1 MATVSDP
8 SAPAGVVE
16 PVVPAG
22 ASLADA
28 SADLA
33 VAGWQSGGEAESK
46 SDRYLAR
53 RLAAA
58 GADFKGVAL
67 TTFVLGAAVCGGA
80 WLVLGILVE
89 HWLVPGG
96 LSPSLRWAWL
106 GVAALALV
114 AAAIRWLVP
123 LVRYRVN
130 LVYAARAIEREH
142 PELHNDL
149 VNTVLVKAHPESNP
163 AKVVRSLERRTAKQ
177 LADVPVEAVID
188 RTVPLRLA
196 YVLAALVGLAGLYEL
211 AAPKSLLVSAAR
223 LLAPWVGWAAPSR
236 VRIEPPRLAWR
247 MPAEQGPLDEALDR
261 RRIAVEAGSATLVRG
276 RQLVVAADI
285 RGLRRDEKPVVVVA
299 PLRGDGAVDA
309 AAAAWR
315 TELGRGQTVG
325 GAQRLFTAI
334 LPDAARGLDHAVEIT
349 LEAGDA
355 RTAPIRVAVVDS
367 PTLLVREIRYAFPAY
382 TRRPP
387 ETVAWQG
394 DIRAVEGT
402 EVTIVAESNQP
413 LEDAWIDFDGD
424 GTRDLR
430 FAKSAADL
438 ARVTKSF
445 SLRLDSDGVKPE
457 HASYRLLF
465 QPKSAADA
473 GREAV
478 ITDAMEHRI
487 EVLADVA
494 PEVAIEEPRES
505 PLRVPPA
512 APVTVRVQA
521 HDPDFA
527 LARVTVETRLQGGAA
542 GPEVVVLDAEQSGM
556 FRGTAQLVPERL
568 GAGPGATL
576 EYRAVATD
584 NRPKRPNVAHSP
596 WQALRIDPAAP
607 PRQPEQPPAGRK
619 QSDDGRS
626 QGEAGADGQPGAS
639 GQSGEKKQPGDGGN
653 DQRSGGD
660 DPRSKDKP
668 QNQSGDDQRATPQP
682 KQSSDGKQP
691 GKEDGQQQGAQN
703 GDQQQ
708 PQDGKQPGDQKGQG
722 KNQGQ
727 GAEQGQGLGAE
738 GQRQGGQEQESGKP
752 QSGGKQ
758 SGGKQPGS
766 ERDAGGKAGGA
777 KPGASGGQQADGDA
791 GQQGGGKQGQRGDA
805 RGKAVAADGTN
816 DGEAMERILE
826 HRREQGGK
834 DGGENGESVGQE
846 ADGGNDGQ
854 GKKPE
859 QGQGKEGQGKEGD
872 AKQKGQGS
880 GERPDGATQP
890 GAEGEHEHTPCAAAD
905 GKPCGKEGCPTC
917 KGQGGA
923 QAGEGSGAGGEKQG
937 AQSGKQG
944 SGKQGAGEK
953 GAGQA
958 AGEGQGQGEG
968 QEAGGTSQAAG
979 KPGNQAAD
987 GKPSGAAG
995 DKQTGGQQ
1003 PGEQAAQTE
1012 KGSESQG
1019 QEQGQGAGGRQGQ
1032 GAGGKQGEG
1041 TAAAQKPGDAQPSA
1055 SGQPGS
1061 GAGETGSGGWAGGDS
1076 AKRPEGQPLPD
1087 GPAPSKETEWGEQN
1101 LTNARNATNLALDY
1115 LRKAVE
1121 SGDTAVLDRLGWTAD
1136 EARAFLDRWQ
1146 KMRQLA
1152 ESADPV
1158 ERGQFEQTMRS
1169 LGLRPDGVK
1178 SSRDVPSDARGG
1190 QAEGRRSRPP
1200 ADYQEQFKAYTQ
1212 GTSGE

>member
-16 PVVPAG
+16 PVVPPG
-22 ASLADA
+22 ASPADTNH
-28 SADLA
+28 DLA
-33 VAGWQSGGEAESK
+33 VTSWQSDGEAESK

-58 GADFKGVAL
+58 SADFKGVAV
-67 TTFVLGAAVCGGA
+67 TTFVLGAAVCGGV
-80 WLVLGILVE
+80 WLALGVVVE

-96 LSPSLRWAWL
+96 LSPGLRWAWL

-149 VNTVLVKAHPESNP
+149 VNTVLVKAHPEANP

-261 RRIAVEAGSATLVRG
+261 RRVAIEAGSATLVRG

-299 PLRGDGAVDA
+299 PLRGDGGVDA
-309 AAAAWR
+309 AASAWR
-315 TELGRGQTVG
+315 AELGRGQKAG
-325 GAQRLFTAI
+325 GAQRLFTAV

-367 PTLLVREIRYAFPAY
+367 PSLLVREIRYAFPAY
-382 TRRPP
+382 TRRAA

-527 LARVTVETRLQGGAA
+527 LARVTIETRLQGGVA
-542 GPEVVVLDAEQSGM
+542 GQEVVVLDAEQSGM

-653 DQRSGGD
+653 DQRSGGND
-660 DPRSKDKP
+660 ERSKDMP
-668 QNQSGDDQRATPQP
+668 QNQGGDDQRAAPQP

-708 PQDGKQPGDQKGQG
+708 PQDGKQPGDQQGQG

-834 DGGENGESVGQE
+834 DG
-846 ADGGNDGQ
+846 Q
-854 GKKPE
+854 GDE
-859 QGQGKEGQGKEGD
+859 GQGKEGQGKEG
-872 AKQKGQGS
+872 QQGKGQEGV
-880 GERPDGATQP
+880 ANQQ
-890 GAEGEHEHTPCAAAD
+890 GEHEHAPCAGAD

-917 KGQGGA
+917 KGQGGG
-923 QAGEGSGAGGEKQG
+923 QSPGGSGAGGEKQG
-937 AQSGKQG
+937 AQPGEPGGGEQG
-944 SGKQGAGEK
+944 SGKQGDGKQAQG
-953 GAGQA
+953 GGQGS
-958 AGEGQGQGEG
+958 AGEGQGGSGQTQGQEASGARQGEG
-968 QEAGGTSQAAG
+968 KPDGQAA
-979 KPGNQAAD
+979 N
-987 GKPSGAAG
+987 GKPSGAEG
-995 DKQTGGQQ
+995 DAKPGGQQ

-1019 QEQGQGAGGRQGQ
+1019 QEQGQGQGAGDRQGE

-1041 TAAAQKPGDAQPSA
+1041 AGGKQGEGAAGTQKPGDSQTAA

-1061 GAGETGSGGWAGGDS
+1061 GSGETGSGGWAGGDS

-1101 LTNARNATNLALDY
+1101 LTNARNAANLALDY

-1146 KMRQLA
+1146 KMRQFA
-1152 ESADPV
+1152 ASADPV
-1158 ERGQFEQTMRS
+1158 ERGEFERAVRS
-1169 LGLRPDGVK
+1169 LGLRPDGVR

>member
-16 PVVPAG
+16 PVVPPG
-22 ASLADA
+22 ASPADTNH
-28 SADLA
+28 DLA
-33 VAGWQSGGEAESK
+33 VTGWQSDGEAESK

-58 GADFKGVAL
+58 SADFKGVAV

-80 WLVLGILVE
+80 WLALGVIVE

-96 LSPSLRWAWL
+96 LSPGLRWAWL

-149 VNTVLVKAHPESNP
+149 VNTVLVKAHPEANP

-261 RRIAVEAGSATLVRG
+261 RRVAIEAGSATLVRG

-299 PLRGDGAVDA
+299 PLRGDGGVDA
-309 AAAAWR
+309 AASAWR
-315 TELGRGQTVG
+315 AELGRGQKAG
-325 GAQRLFTAI
+325 GAQRLFTAV

-367 PTLLVREIRYAFPAY
+367 PSLLVREIRYAFPAY
-382 TRRPP
+382 TRRAA

-527 LARVTVETRLQGGAA
+527 LARVTIETRLQGGVA
-542 GPEVVVLDAEQSGM
+542 GQEVVVLDAEQSGM

-653 DQRSGGD
+653 DQRSGGND
-660 DPRSKDKP
+660 ERSKDMP
-668 QNQSGDDQRATPQP
+668 QNQGGDDQRAAPQP

-708 PQDGKQPGDQKGQG
+708 PQDGKQPGDQQGQG

-766 ERDAGGKAGGA
+766 ERDAGGKTEGA
-777 KPGASGGQQADGDA
+777 KPGASGGQQADGNA

-834 DGGENGESVGQE
+834 DG
-846 ADGGNDGQ
+846 Q
-854 GKKPE
+854 GDE
-859 QGQGKEGQGKEGD
+859 GQGKEGQGKEG
-872 AKQKGQGS
+872 QQGKGQEGV
-880 GERPDGATQP
+880 ANQQ
-890 GAEGEHEHTPCAAAD
+890 GEHEHAPCAGAD

-917 KGQGGA
+917 KGQGGG
-923 QAGEGSGAGGEKQG
+923 QSPGGSGAGGEKQG
-937 AQSGKQG
+937 AQPGEPGGGEQG
-944 SGKQGAGEK
+944 SGKQGDGKQAQG
-953 GAGQA
+953 GGQGS
-958 AGEGQGQGEG
+958 AGEGQGGSGQTQGQEASGARQGEG
-968 QEAGGTSQAAG
+968 KPDGQAA
-979 KPGNQAAD
+979 N
-987 GKPSGAAG
+987 GKPSGAEG
-995 DKQTGGQQ
+995 DAKPGGQQ

-1019 QEQGQGAGGRQGQ
+1019 QEQGQGQGAGDRQGE

-1041 TAAAQKPGDAQPSA
+1041 AGGKQGEGAAGTQKPGDSQTAA

-1061 GAGETGSGGWAGGDS
+1061 GSGETGSGGWAGGDS

-1101 LTNARNATNLALDY
+1101 LTNARNAANLALDY

-1146 KMRQLA
+1146 KMRQFA
-1152 ESADPV
+1152 ASADPV
-1158 ERGQFEQTMRS
+1158 ERGEFERAVRS
-1169 LGLRPDGVK
+1169 LGLRPDGVR

>member
-16 PVVPAG
+16 PVVPPG
-22 ASLADA
+22 ASPADTNH
-28 SADLA
+28 DLA
-33 VAGWQSGGEAESK
+33 VTGWQSDGEAESK

-58 GADFKGVAL
+58 SADFKGVAV

-80 WLVLGILVE
+80 WLALGVIVE

-96 LSPSLRWAWL
+96 LSPGLRWAWL

-149 VNTVLVKAHPESNP
+149 VNTVLVKAHPEANP

-261 RRIAVEAGSATLVRG
+261 RRVAIEAGSATLVRG

-299 PLRGDGAVDA
+299 PLRGDGGVDA

-315 TELGRGQTVG
+315 AELGRGQKAG
-325 GAQRLFTAI
+325 GAQRLFTAV

-367 PTLLVREIRYAFPAY
+367 PSLLVREIRYAFPAY
-382 TRRPP
+382 TRRAA

-527 LARVTVETRLQGGAA
+527 LARVTIETRLQGGAA
-542 GPEVVVLDAEQSGM
+542 GQEVVVLDAEQSGM

-653 DQRSGGD
+653 DQRSGGND
-660 DPRSKDKP
+660 ERSKDMP
-668 QNQSGDDQRATPQP
+668 QNQGGEDQRAAPQP
-682 KQSSDGKQP
+682 KQSSDGKQS

-703 GDQQQ
+703 SDQQQ
-708 PQDGKQPGDQKGQG
+708 PQDGKQPGDQQGQG

-834 DGGENGESVGQE
+834 DG
-846 ADGGNDGQ
+846 Q
-854 GKKPE
+854 GDE
-859 QGQGKEGQGKEGD
+859 GQGKEGQGKEG
-872 AKQKGQGS
+872 Q
-880 GERPDGATQP
+880 
-890 GAEGEHEHTPCAAAD
+890 
-905 GKPCGKEGCPTC
+905 GKEG
-917 KGQGGA
+917 
-923 QAGEGSGAGGEKQG
+923 
-937 AQSGKQG
+937 
-944 SGKQGAGEK
+944 
-953 GAGQA
+953 
-958 AGEGQGQGEG
+958 
-968 QEAGGTSQAAG
+968 
-979 KPGNQAAD
+979 
-987 GKPSGAAG
+987 
-995 DKQTGGQQ
+995 
-1003 PGEQAAQTE
+1003 
-1012 KGSESQG
+1012 
-1019 QEQGQGAGGRQGQ
+1019 
-1032 GAGGKQGEG
+1032 
-1041 TAAAQKPGDAQPSA
+1041 
-1055 SGQPGS
+1055 
-1061 GAGETGSGGWAGGDS
+1061 
-1076 AKRPEGQPLPD
+1076 
-1087 GPAPSKETEWGEQN
+1087 
-1101 LTNARNATNLALDY
+1101 
-1115 LRKAVE
+1115 
-1121 SGDTAVLDRLGWTAD
+1121 
-1136 EARAFLDRWQ
+1136 
-1146 KMRQLA
+1146 
-1152 ESADPV
+1152 
-1158 ERGQFEQTMRS
+1158 
-1169 LGLRPDGVK
+1169 
-1178 SSRDVPSDARGG
+1178 
-1190 QAEGRRSRPP
+1190 
-1200 ADYQEQFKAYTQ
+1200 
-1212 GTSGE
+1212 

>member
-16 PVVPAG
+16 PVVPPG
-22 ASLADA
+22 ASPADTNH
-28 SADLA
+28 DLA
-33 VAGWQSGGEAESK
+33 VTGWQSDGEAESK

-58 GADFKGVAL
+58 SADFKGVAL

-196 YVLAALVGLAGLYEL
+196 YVLAALVGLAGFYEL

-223 LLAPWVGWAAPSR
+223 LLAPWIGWAAPSR
-236 VRIEPPRLAWR
+236 VRIEPPQLAWR

-299 PLRGDGAVDA
+299 PLRGDGAVDT

-402 EVTIVAESNQP
+402 EVTIVAESNRP
-413 LEDAWIDFDGD
+413 LEDAWIDLDGD
-424 GTRDLR
+424 GSRDLR

-438 ARVTKSF
+438 ARVMKSF
-445 SLRLDSDGVKPE
+445 HLHLDADGVKPE
-457 HASYRLLF
+457 HASYRLVF
-465 QPKSAADA
+465 QPLAAADA

-521 HDPDFA
+521 RDPDFA
-527 LARVTVETRLQGGAA
+527 LARVTIETRLQGGAA
-542 GPEVVVLDAEQSGM
+542 GPEVVVLEQEQSGM

-653 DQRSGGD
+653 DPRSGGD
-660 DPRSKDKP
+660 DPRSKDMP
-668 QNQSGDDQRATPQP
+668 QNQGGDDQRAAPQP

-708 PQDGKQPGDQKGQG
+708 PQDGKQPGDQQGQG

-777 KPGASGGQQADGDA
+777 KPGASGGQQADGNA

-834 DGGENGESVGQE
+834 DGGENGESAGQE

-854 GKKPE
+854 GEKSE

-872 AKQKGQGS
+872 AKEKGQQS
-880 GERPDGATQP
+880 GN
-890 GAEGEHEHTPCAAAD
+890 
-905 GKPCGKEGCPTC
+905 
-917 KGQGGA
+917 
-923 QAGEGSGAGGEKQG
+923 GSGAGGEKQG
-937 AQSGKQG
+937 SQPGEQG
-944 SGKQGAGEK
+944 SGKQGAGEQ
-953 GAGQA
+953 GAGKPGAGKQGQGAGKTAGEEQGPGEGQGEGEEAGGASQA
-958 AGEGQGQGEG
+958 AGESGGQ
-968 QEAGGTSQAAG
+968 T
-979 KPGNQAAD
+979 AD

-995 DKQTGGQQ
+995 DAKPGGQQ

-1012 KGSESQG
+1012 KGSESPG
-1019 QEQGQGAGGRQGQ
+1019 QEQGQGAGDRQGE
-1032 GAGGKQGEG
+1032 GAGGKQGER
-1041 TAAAQKPGDAQPSA
+1041 TATGQKPGDSQAAA

-1061 GAGETGSGGWAGGDS
+1061 GSGETGSGGWAGGDS

-1146 KMRQLA
+1146 KMRQFS

-1169 LGLRPDGVK
+1169 LGLRPDGVR

>member
-16 PVVPAG
+16 PVVPPG
-22 ASLADA
+22 ASPADTNN
-28 SADLA
+28 DLA
-33 VAGWQSGGEAESK
+33 VTGWQSGGEAESK

-58 GADFKGVAL
+58 SADFKGVAV

-80 WLVLGILVE
+80 WLALGIIVE

-96 LSPSLRWAWL
+96 LSPGLRWAWL

-149 VNTVLVKAHPESNP
+149 VNTVLVKAHPEANP

-261 RRIAVEAGSATLVRG
+261 RRISVEAGSATLVRG

-299 PLRGDGAVDA
+299 PLRGDGGVDA
-309 AAAAWR
+309 GASAWR
-315 TELGRGQTVG
+315 TELGRGQTAG
-325 GAQRLFTAI
+325 GVQRLFTAV

-382 TRRPP
+382 TRRAA

-402 EVTIVAESNQP
+402 EVTIVAESNRP

-438 ARVTKSF
+438 ARVMKSF
-445 SLRLDSDGVKPE
+445 HLHLDADGVKPE
-457 HASYRLLF
+457 HASYRLVF
-465 QPKSAADA
+465 QPRSAADA

-487 EVLADVA
+487 EVLADVS

-527 LARVTVETRLQGGAA
+527 LARVTIETRLQGGAA
-542 GPEVVVLDAEQSGM
+542 GQEVVVLDAEQSGM

-653 DQRSGGD
+653 DQRSGGND
-660 DPRSKDKP
+660 ERSKDMP
-668 QNQSGDDQRATPQP
+668 QNQGGDDQRAAPQP

-708 PQDGKQPGDQKGQG
+708 PQDGKQPGDQQGQG

-766 ERDAGGKAGGA
+766 ERDAGGEAGGA
-777 KPGASGGQQADGDA
+777 ESGASGGQQADGNA
-791 GQQGGGKQGQRGDA
+791 GQQGGGKQAQRGDA
-805 RGKAVAADGTN
+805 RDKAVAADGTN

-834 DGGENGESVGQE
+834 DGGENGDSAGQE
-846 ADGGNDGQ
+846 ADGGKEGQ
-854 GKKPE
+854 GKKSE

-872 AKQKGQGS
+872 AKQQGQQS
-880 GERPDGATQP
+880 GN
-890 GAEGEHEHTPCAAAD
+890 
-905 GKPCGKEGCPTC
+905 
-917 KGQGGA
+917 
-923 QAGEGSGAGGEKQG
+923 GSGAGGEKQG
-937 AQSGKQG
+937 SQPGEQG
-944 SGKQGAGEK
+944 SGKQGAGK
-953 GAGQA
+953 QGAGKQGQGAGKTAGEEQGPGEGQGEGEEAGGASQA
-958 AGEGQGQGEG
+958 AGEPGGQ
-968 QEAGGTSQAAG
+968 T
-979 KPGNQAAD
+979 AD

-995 DKQTGGQQ
+995 DT
-1003 PGEQAAQTE
+1003 QAKT
-1012 KGSESQG
+1012 GSESQG
-1019 QEQGQGAGGRQGQ
+1019 QEQGQGAGDRQGQ

-1041 TAAAQKPGDAQPSA
+1041 AAGTQKPGDSQSAA

-1061 GAGETGSGGWAGGDS
+1061 GSGETGSGGWAGGDS

-1101 LTNARNATNLALDY
+1101 LTNARNAANLALDY
-1115 LRKAVE
+1115 LQKAVE

-1146 KMRQLA
+1146 KMRQFA
-1152 ESADPV
+1152 ASADPV
-1158 ERGQFEQTMRS
+1158 ERGEFERAVRS
-1169 LGLRPDGVK
+1169 LGLRPDGVR

>member
-16 PVVPAG
+16 PVVPPG
-22 ASLADA
+22 ASPADTNN
-28 SADLA
+28 DLA
-33 VAGWQSGGEAESK
+33 VTGWQSGGEAESK

-58 GADFKGVAL
+58 SADFKGVAV

-80 WLVLGILVE
+80 WLALGIIVE

-96 LSPSLRWAWL
+96 LSPGLRWAWL

-149 VNTVLVKAHPESNP
+149 VNTVLVKAHPEANP

-261 RRIAVEAGSATLVRG
+261 RRISVEAGSATLVRG

-299 PLRGDGAVDA
+299 PLRGDGGVDA
-309 AAAAWR
+309 GASAWR
-315 TELGRGQTVG
+315 TELGRGQTAG
-325 GAQRLFTAI
+325 GVQRLFTAV

-382 TRRPP
+382 TRRAA

-402 EVTIVAESNQP
+402 EVTIVAESNRP

-438 ARVTKSF
+438 ARVMKSF
-445 SLRLDSDGVKPE
+445 HLHLDADGVKPE
-457 HASYRLLF
+457 HASYRLVF
-465 QPKSAADA
+465 QPRSAADA

-487 EVLADVA
+487 EVLADVS

-527 LARVTVETRLQGGAA
+527 LARVTIETRLQGGAA
-542 GPEVVVLDAEQSGM
+542 GQEVVVLDAEQSGM

-626 QGEAGADGQPGAS
+626 QGEVGADGQPGAS

-653 DQRSGGD
+653 DQRSGGND
-660 DPRSKDKP
+660 ERSKDMP
-668 QNQSGDDQRATPQP
+668 QNQGGDDQRAAPQP

-708 PQDGKQPGDQKGQG
+708 PQDGKQPGDQQGQG

-766 ERDAGGKAGGA
+766 ERDTGGEAGGA
-777 KPGASGGQQADGDA
+777 KPGASGGQQADGNA
-791 GQQGGGKQGQRGDA
+791 GQQGGGKQAQRGDA
-805 RGKAVAADGTN
+805 RDKAVAADGTN

-834 DGGENGESVGQE
+834 DGGENGDSAGQE
-846 ADGGNDGQ
+846 ADGGKEGQ
-854 GKKPE
+854 GKKSE
-859 QGQGKEGQGKEGD
+859 QGQGKEGQGKEGQGKEGQGKEGD
-872 AKQKGQGS
+872 AKQPGQQS
-880 GERPDGATQP
+880 GN
-890 GAEGEHEHTPCAAAD
+890 
-905 GKPCGKEGCPTC
+905 
-917 KGQGGA
+917 
-923 QAGEGSGAGGEKQG
+923 GSGAGGEKQG
-937 AQSGKQG
+937 SQPGEQG
-944 SGKQGAGEK
+944 SGKQGAGK
-953 GAGQA
+953 QGAGKQGQGAGKTAGEEQGPGEGQGEGEEAGGASQA
-958 AGEGQGQGEG
+958 AGEPGGQ
-968 QEAGGTSQAAG
+968 T
-979 KPGNQAAD
+979 AD

-995 DKQTGGQQ
+995 DT
-1003 PGEQAAQTE
+1003 QAKT
-1012 KGSESQG
+1012 GSESQG
-1019 QEQGQGAGGRQGQ
+1019 QEQGQGAGG
-1032 GAGGKQGEG
+1032 KQGEG
-1041 TAAAQKPGDAQPSA
+1041 AAGTQKPGDSQSAA

-1061 GAGETGSGGWAGGDS
+1061 GSGETGSGGWAGGDS

-1101 LTNARNATNLALDY
+1101 LTNARNAANLALDY
-1115 LRKAVE
+1115 LQKAVE

-1146 KMRQLA
+1146 KMRQFA
-1152 ESADPV
+1152 ASADPV
-1158 ERGQFEQTMRS
+1158 ERGEFERAVRS
-1169 LGLRPDGVK
+1169 LGLRPDGVR

>member
-16 PVVPAG
+16 PVVPPG
-22 ASLADA
+22 ASPADTNH
-28 SADLA
+28 DLA
-33 VAGWQSGGEAESK
+33 VTGWQSDGEAESK

-58 GADFKGVAL
+58 SADFKGVAV
-67 TTFVLGAAVCGGA
+67 TTFVLAAAVCGGA
-80 WLVLGILVE
+80 WLALGVIVE

-96 LSPSLRWAWL
+96 LSPGLRWAWL

-149 VNTVLVKAHPESNP
+149 VNTVLVKAHPEANP

-261 RRIAVEAGSATLVRG
+261 RRVAIEAGSATLVRG

-299 PLRGDGAVDA
+299 PLRGDGGVDA
-309 AAAAWR
+309 AASAWR
-315 TELGRGQTVG
+315 AELGRGQKAG
-325 GAQRLFTAI
+325 GAQRLFTAV

-367 PTLLVREIRYAFPAY
+367 PSLLVREIRYAFPAY
-382 TRRPP
+382 TRRAA

-527 LARVTVETRLQGGAA
+527 LARVTIETRLQGGVA
-542 GPEVVVLDAEQSGM
+542 GQEVVVLDAEQSGM

-653 DQRSGGD
+653 DQRSGGND
-660 DPRSKDKP
+660 ERSKDMP
-668 QNQSGDDQRATPQP
+668 QNQGGDDQRAAPQP

-708 PQDGKQPGDQKGQG
+708 PQDGKQPGDQQGQG

-834 DGGENGESVGQE
+834 DG
-846 ADGGNDGQ
+846 Q
-854 GKKPE
+854 GDE
-859 QGQGKEGQGKEGD
+859 GQGKEGQGKEG
-872 AKQKGQGS
+872 QQGKGQ
-880 GERPDGATQP
+880 EGAANQQ
-890 GAEGEHEHTPCAAAD
+890 GEHEHAPCAGAD

-917 KGQGGA
+917 KGQGGG
-923 QAGEGSGAGGEKQG
+923 QSPGGSGAGGEKQG
-937 AQSGKQG
+937 AQPGEPGGGEQG
-944 SGKQGAGEK
+944 SGKQGDGKQAQG
-953 GAGQA
+953 GGQGS
-958 AGEGQGQGEG
+958 AGEGQGGSGQTQGQEASGASQGEG
-968 QEAGGTSQAAG
+968 EPDGQAA
-979 KPGNQAAD
+979 N
-987 GKPSGAAG
+987 GKPSGAEG
-995 DKQTGGQQ
+995 DAKPGGQQ

-1019 QEQGQGAGGRQGQ
+1019 QEQGQGAGDRQGE

-1041 TAAAQKPGDAQPSA
+1041 AGGKQGEGAAGTQKPGDSQSAA

-1061 GAGETGSGGWAGGDS
+1061 GSGETGSGGWAGGDS
-1076 AKRPEGQPLPD
+1076 AKRPEGQSLPD

-1101 LTNARNATNLALDY
+1101 LTNARNAANLALDY

-1146 KMRQLA
+1146 KMRQFA
-1152 ESADPV
+1152 ASADPV
-1158 ERGQFEQTMRS
+1158 ERGEFERAVRS
-1169 LGLRPDGVK
+1169 LGLRPDGVR

>member
-16 PVVPAG
+16 PVVLAG
-22 ASLADA
+22 ASPADA

-58 GADFKGVAL
+58 SADFKGVAL

-149 VNTVLVKAHPESNP
+149 VNTVLVKAHPEANP

-236 VRIEPPRLAWR
+236 VRIEPPQLAWR

-424 GTRDLR
+424 GGRDLR

-438 ARVTKSF
+438 ARVMKSF
-445 SLRLDSDGVKPE
+445 HLHLDADGVKPE
-457 HASYRLLF
+457 HASYRLMF
-465 QPKSAADA
+465 QPRAAADT

-527 LARVTVETRLQGGAA
+527 LARVTIETRLQGGAA
-542 GPEVVVLDAEQSGM
+542 LPEVVVLEQEQSGM

-596 WQALRIDPAAP
+596 WQALRIDPSAP

-660 DPRSKDKP
+660 DPRSKDMP
-668 QNQSGDDQRATPQP
+668 QNQGGDDQRSTPQP
-682 KQSSDGKQP
+682 KQSPDGKQP

-708 PQDGKQPGDQKGQG
+708 PQDGKQPGDQQGQG

-777 KPGASGGQQADGDA
+777 KPGASGGQQADGGA
-791 GQQGGGKQGQRGDA
+791 GQERSGKQSQGGDA

-834 DGGENGESVGQE
+834 DGGENGESAGQE
-846 ADGGNDGQ
+846 ADGGKDGQ

-859 QGQGKEGQGKEGD
+859 QGQGKEGD
-872 AKQKGQGS
+872 TKQKSQQS
-880 GERPDGATQP
+880 GERRDGATQP
-890 GAEGEHEHTPCAAAD
+890 AAEAEHEHAPCAGAD
-905 GKPCGKEGCPTC
+905 GKPCGKEGCPLC
-917 KGQGGA
+917 EGQGG
-923 QAGEGSGAGGEKQG
+923 GSGAGGEKQG
-937 AQSGKQG
+937 AQPGEPGGGKQG
-944 SGKQGAGEK
+944 SGKQGAGDKGAGETGQ

-958 AGEGQGQGEG
+958 AGEGQGQGQGPREG
-968 QEAGGTSQAAG
+968 PEAGSASQPAG
-979 KPGNQAAD
+979 EPGGQTAD

-995 DKQTGGQQ
+995 DTQAKTGS
-1003 PGEQAAQTE
+1003 A
-1012 KGSESQG
+1012 SQG
-1019 QEQGQGAGGRQGQ
+1019 QEQGQGAGG
-1032 GAGGKQGEG
+1032 KQGEG
-1041 TAAAQKPGDAQPSA
+1041 AAGTQKPGDSQSAA

-1061 GAGETGSGGWAGGDS
+1061 GSGETGSGGWAGGDS

-1101 LTNARNATNLALDY
+1101 LTNARNAANLALDY
-1115 LRKAVE
+1115 LQKAVE

-1146 KMRQLA
+1146 KMRQFA
-1152 ESADPV
+1152 ASADPV
-1158 ERGQFEQTMRS
+1158 ERGEFERAVRS

>member
-16 PVVPAG
+16 PVVPPG
-22 ASLADA
+22 ASPADTNH
-28 SADLA
+28 DLA
-33 VAGWQSGGEAESK
+33 VTGWQSDGEAESK

-58 GADFKGVAL
+58 SADFKGVAV

-80 WLVLGILVE
+80 WLALGVIVE

-96 LSPSLRWAWL
+96 LSPGLRWAWL

-149 VNTVLVKAHPESNP
+149 VNTVLVKAHPEANP

-261 RRIAVEAGSATLVRG
+261 RRVAIEAGSATLVRG

-299 PLRGDGAVDA
+299 PLRGDGGVDA

-315 TELGRGQTVG
+315 AELGRGQKAG
-325 GAQRLFTAI
+325 GAQRLFTAV

-367 PTLLVREIRYAFPAY
+367 PSLLVREIRYAFPAY
-382 TRRPP
+382 TRRAA

-527 LARVTVETRLQGGAA
+527 LARVTIETRLQGGAA
-542 GPEVVVLDAEQSGM
+542 GQEVVVLDAEQSGM

-584 NRPKRPNVAHSP
+584 NRPKRPNVTHSP

-653 DQRSGGD
+653 DQRSGGND
-660 DPRSKDKP
+660 ERSKDMP
-668 QNQSGDDQRATPQP
+668 QNQGGDDQRAAPQP

-708 PQDGKQPGDQKGQG
+708 PQDGKQPGDQQGQG

-766 ERDAGGKAGGA
+766 ERDAGGKTEGA
-777 KPGASGGQQADGDA
+777 KPGASGGQQADGNA

-834 DGGENGESVGQE
+834 DG
-846 ADGGNDGQ
+846 Q
-854 GKKPE
+854 GDE
-859 QGQGKEGQGKEGD
+859 GQGKEGQQGKGPEG
-872 AKQKGQGS
+872 AANQQ
-880 GERPDGATQP
+880 
-890 GAEGEHEHTPCAAAD
+890 GEHEHAPCTGAD

-917 KGQGGA
+917 KGQGGG
-923 QAGEGSGAGGEKQG
+923 QSPGGSGAGGEKQG
-937 AQSGKQG
+937 AQPGEPGGGEQG
-944 SGKQGAGEK
+944 SGKQGDGKQAQG
-953 GAGQA
+953 GGQGS
-958 AGEGQGQGEG
+958 AGEGQGGSGQTQG
-968 QEAGGTSQAAG
+968 QEASGASRGEGKPDGQAA
-979 KPGNQAAD
+979 N
-987 GKPSGAAG
+987 GKPSGAEG
-995 DKQTGGQQ
+995 DAKPGGQQ

-1019 QEQGQGAGGRQGQ
+1019 QEQGQGAGDRQGE

-1041 TAAAQKPGDAQPSA
+1041 AGGKQGEGAAGTQKPGDSQSAA

-1061 GAGETGSGGWAGGDS
+1061 GSGETGSGGWAGGDS

-1101 LTNARNATNLALDY
+1101 LTNARNAANLALDY

-1146 KMRQLA
+1146 KMRQFA
-1152 ESADPV
+1152 ASADPV
-1158 ERGQFEQTMRS
+1158 ERGEFERAVRS
-1169 LGLRPDGVK
+1169 LGLRPDGVR

>member
-16 PVVPAG
+16 PVVPSG
-22 ASLADA
+22 ASPADA
-28 SADLA
+28 SAELA

-58 GADFKGVAL
+58 SADFKGVAL

-236 VRIEPPRLAWR
+236 VRIEPPQLAWR
-247 MPAEQGPLDEALDR
+247 MPAEQGPLDEAIDR

-299 PLRGDGAVDA
+299 PLRGDGAVDT

-315 TELGRGQTVG
+315 TELGRGQTAG
-325 GAQRLFTAI
+325 GPQRLFTAI

-413 LEDAWIDFDGD
+413 LEDAWIDLDGD
-424 GTRDLR
+424 GSRDLR

-438 ARVTKSF
+438 ARVMKSF
-445 SLRLDSDGVKPE
+445 HLHLDADGVKPE
-457 HASYRLLF
+457 HASYRLVF
-465 QPKSAADA
+465 QPRAAADA

-521 HDPDFA
+521 RDPDFA
-527 LARVTVETRLQGGAA
+527 LARVTIETRLQGGAA
-542 GPEVVVLDAEQSGM
+542 GPEVVVLEQEQSGM

-660 DPRSKDKP
+660 DPRSKDMP
-668 QNQSGDDQRATPQP
+668 QNQGGDDQRAAPQP

-708 PQDGKQPGDQKGQG
+708 PQDGKQPGDQQGQG

-758 SGGKQPGS
+758 GGGKQPGS

-777 KPGASGGQQADGDA
+777 KPGASGGQQADGNA

-834 DGGENGESVGQE
+834 DGGENGESAGQE

-880 GERPDGATQP
+880 GERPDGAMQP

-944 SGKQGAGEK
+944 AGEKGAGKK

-958 AGEGQGQGEG
+958 AGEGPGQGEGQGQGVG
-968 QEAGGTSQAAG
+968 QEAGGTSLAAG

-1003 PGEQAAQTE
+1003 PGEQAAQAD

-1019 QEQGQGAGGRQGQ
+1019 SEQGQ

-1146 KMRQLA
+1146 KMRQFS

-1169 LGLRPDGVK
+1169 LGLRPDGVR

>member
-16 PVVPAG
+16 PVVPPG
-22 ASLADA
+22 ASPADTNH
-28 SADLA
+28 DLA
-33 VAGWQSGGEAESK
+33 VTGWQSDGEAESK

-58 GADFKGVAL
+58 SADFKGVAV

-80 WLVLGILVE
+80 WLALGVIVE

-96 LSPSLRWAWL
+96 LSPGLRWAWL

-149 VNTVLVKAHPESNP
+149 VNTVLVKAHPEANP

-261 RRIAVEAGSATLVRG
+261 RRVAIEAGSATLVRG

-299 PLRGDGAVDA
+299 PLRGDGGVDA

-315 TELGRGQTVG
+315 AELGRGQKAG
-325 GAQRLFTAI
+325 GAQRLFTAV

-367 PTLLVREIRYAFPAY
+367 PSLLVREIRYAFPAY
-382 TRRPP
+382 TRRAA

-527 LARVTVETRLQGGAA
+527 LARVTIETRLQGGAA
-542 GPEVVVLDAEQSGM
+542 GQEVVVLDAEQSGM

-584 NRPKRPNVAHSP
+584 NRPKRPNVTHSP

-653 DQRSGGD
+653 DQRSGGND
-660 DPRSKDKP
+660 ERSKDMP
-668 QNQSGDDQRATPQP
+668 QNQGGDDQRAAPQP

-708 PQDGKQPGDQKGQG
+708 PQDGKQPGDQQGQG

-766 ERDAGGKAGGA
+766 ERDAGGKTEGA
-777 KPGASGGQQADGDA
+777 KPGASGGQQADGNA

-834 DGGENGESVGQE
+834 DG
-846 ADGGNDGQ
+846 Q
-854 GKKPE
+854 GDE
-859 QGQGKEGQGKEGD
+859 GQGKEGQGKEG
-872 AKQKGQGS
+872 QQGKGP
-880 GERPDGATQP
+880 EGAANQQ
-890 GAEGEHEHTPCAAAD
+890 GEHEHAPCTGAD

-917 KGQGGA
+917 KGQGGG
-923 QAGEGSGAGGEKQG
+923 QSPGGSGAGGEKQG
-937 AQSGKQG
+937 AQPGEPGGGEQG
-944 SGKQGAGEK
+944 SGKQGDGKQAQG
-953 GAGQA
+953 GGQGS
-958 AGEGQGQGEG
+958 AGEGQGGSGQTQG
-968 QEAGGTSQAAG
+968 QEASGASRGEGKPDGQAA
-979 KPGNQAAD
+979 N
-987 GKPSGAAG
+987 GKPSGAEG
-995 DKQTGGQQ
+995 DAKPGGQQ

-1019 QEQGQGAGGRQGQ
+1019 QEQGQGAGDRQGE

-1041 TAAAQKPGDAQPSA
+1041 AGGKQGEGAAGTQKPGDSQSAA

-1061 GAGETGSGGWAGGDS
+1061 GSGETGSGGWAGGDS

-1101 LTNARNATNLALDY
+1101 LTNARNAANLALDY

-1146 KMRQLA
+1146 KMRQFA
-1152 ESADPV
+1152 ASADPV
-1158 ERGQFEQTMRS
+1158 ERGEFERAVRS
-1169 LGLRPDGVK
+1169 LGLRPDGVR

>member
-22 ASLADA
+22 ASPADA
-28 SADLA
+28 SAELA

-58 GADFKGVAL
+58 SADFKGVAL

-236 VRIEPPRLAWR
+236 VRIEPPQLAWR

-299 PLRGDGAVDA
+299 PLRGDGAVDT

-325 GAQRLFTAI
+325 GTHRLFTAI

-413 LEDAWIDFDGD
+413 LEDAWIDLDGD

-438 ARVTKSF
+438 ARVMKSF
-445 SLRLDSDGVKPE
+445 HLHLDADGVKPE
-457 HASYRLLF
+457 HASYRLVF
-465 QPKSAADA
+465 QPRAAADA

-521 HDPDFA
+521 RDPDFA
-527 LARVTVETRLQGGAA
+527 LASVTIETRLQGGAA
-542 GPEVVVLDAEQSGM
+542 GPEVVVLEQEQSGM

-639 GQSGEKKQPGDGGN
+639 GQSGEKNQPGDGGN

-660 DPRSKDKP
+660 DPRSKDMP
-668 QNQSGDDQRATPQP
+668 QNQGGDDQRAAPQP

-708 PQDGKQPGDQKGQG
+708 PQDGKQPGDQQGQG

-777 KPGASGGQQADGDA
+777 KPGASGGQQADGNA
-791 GQQGGGKQGQRGDA
+791 GQQGGGKQGQRGEA

-834 DGGENGESVGQE
+834 DGGENGESAGQE

-854 GKKPE
+854 GKKSE

-872 AKQKGQGS
+872 AKEQGQQS
-880 GERPDGATQP
+880 GN
-890 GAEGEHEHTPCAAAD
+890 
-905 GKPCGKEGCPTC
+905 
-917 KGQGGA
+917 
-923 QAGEGSGAGGEKQG
+923 GSGAGGEKQG
-937 AQSGKQG
+937 SQPGEQG
-944 SGKQGAGEK
+944 SGKQGAGEQ
-953 GAGQA
+953 GAGKQGA
-958 AGEGQGQGEG
+958 GKQGQGAGKTAGEEQGPGQGQGEG
-968 QEAGGTSQAAG
+968 EEAGGASQAAG
-979 KPGNQAAD
+979 ESGGQTAD

-995 DKQTGGQQ
+995 DAKPGGQQ

-1019 QEQGQGAGGRQGQ
+1019 QEQGQGAGG
-1032 GAGGKQGEG
+1032 KQGER
-1041 TAAAQKPGDAQPSA
+1041 TATGQKPGDSQAAA

-1061 GAGETGSGGWAGGDS
+1061 GSGETGSGGWAGGDS

-1146 KMRQLA
+1146 KMRQFS

-1158 ERGQFEQTMRS
+1158 ERSQFEQTMRS
-1169 LGLRPDGVK
+1169 LGLRPDGVR

>member
-8 SAPAGVVE
+8 SAPAGAVE
-16 PVVPAG
+16 PVVAAG
-22 ASLADA
+22 ASPADA
-28 SADLA
+28 TIDLA
-33 VAGWQSGGEAESK
+33 VTGWQSDGESESK

-58 GADFKGVAL
+58 SADFKGVAL
-67 TTFVLGAAVCGGA
+67 TTFVLSAAVCGGA
-80 WLVLGILVE
+80 WLVLGILAE

-106 GVAALALV
+106 GSAVVALA
-114 AAAIRWLVP
+114 AAAVRWLVP

-236 VRIEPPRLAWR
+236 VRIEQPRLAWR
-247 MPAEQGPLDEALDR
+247 MPAEQGPVEEALDR
-261 RRIAVEAGSATLVRG
+261 RRVTIDAGRATLVRG

-285 RGLRRDEKPVVVVA
+285 RGLRRGEKPVVVVA
-299 PLRGDGAVDA
+299 PLQADGAVDA
-309 AAAAWR
+309 AAPAWR
-315 TELGRGQTVG
+315 TELGRGQTAG
-325 GAQRLFTAI
+325 GSQRLFTAL

-349 LEAGDA
+349 VEAGDA
-355 RTAPIRVAVVDS
+355 RTDPVRVAVVDS
-367 PTLLVREIRYAFPAY
+367 PTLLVREIRFVFPAY

-402 EVTIVAESNQP
+402 EVTVVAESNRP

-424 GTRDLR
+424 GSRDLR
-430 FAKSAADL
+430 FTKSAADL
-438 ARVTKSF
+438 ARVTKAF
-445 SLRLDSDGVKPE
+445 HLHLDADGVKPE

-465 QPKSAADA
+465 QPKAAADA
-473 GREAV
+473 GRETV

-494 PEVAIEEPRES
+494 PEVAIQEPRES
-505 PLRVPPA
+505 PVRVPPA

-527 LARVTVETRLQGGAA
+527 LARVTIETRLQGGAV
-542 GPEVVVLDAEQSGM
+542 GPEVVVLDAEHAGV
-556 FRGTAQLVPERL
+556 FRGAAQLVPERL

-584 NRPKRPNVAHSP
+584 NRPKRPNITHSP
-596 WQALRIDPAAP
+596 WQALRIDPSAP
-607 PRQPEQPPAGRK
+607 PRQPEQPPAGRGR
-619 QSDDGRS
+619 SDDGRS
-626 QGEAGADGQPGAS
+626 QEQPNGGGESEAQ
-639 GQSGEKKQPGDGGN
+639 GQSGEKKQPG
-653 DQRSGGD
+653 S
-660 DPRSKDKP
+660 
-668 QNQSGDDQRATPQP
+668 DDQRAAPQP

-691 GKEDGQQQGAQN
+691 GKEDGQQEGAQN
-703 GDQQQ
+703 GDRQQQ
-708 PQDGKQPGDQKGQG
+708 PQDGKQPGDQQGQG
-722 KNQGQ
+722 QNQGQ
-727 GAEQGQGLGAE
+727 GADQGQGLGAE
-738 GQRQGGQEQESGKP
+738 GQRQGGQQQESGKP
-752 QSGGKQ
+752 QPGGKQ
-758 SGGKQPGS
+758 AGGKQAGGKQPGS
-766 ERDAGGKAGGA
+766 ERDAGGEAGGG
-777 KPGASGGQQADGDA
+777 KPGASGSQQADGSA
-791 GQQGGGKQGQRGDA
+791 GQQGGGRQSQRGDA

-834 DGGENGESVGQE
+834 DGEGAGDE
-846 ADGGNDGQ
+846 ARGKEGQ
-854 GKKPE
+854 GDE
-859 QGQGKEGQGKEGD
+859 RQGKEGQQG
-872 AKQKGQGS
+872 KGQEGGANQQ
-880 GERPDGATQP
+880 GEQP
-890 GAEGEHEHTPCAAAD
+890 GEQRD
-905 GKPCGKEGCPTC
+905 
-917 KGQGGA
+917 GGA
-923 QAGEGSGAGGEKQG
+923 QPGAGGEKQG
-937 AQSGKQG
+937 AQPGEQG
-944 SGKQGAGEK
+944 SGKQGGGK
-953 GAGQA
+953 QGQGAGQSEGQGS
-958 AGEGQGQGEG
+958 AGEG
-968 QEAGGTSQAAG
+968 
-979 KPGNQAAD
+979 KPGDQAAD
-987 GKPSGAAG
+987 GTPSGAAG
-995 DKQTGGQQ
+995 DAKASGQQ
-1003 PGEQAAQTE
+1003 PGEQAAQAE
-1012 KGSESQG
+1012 QGSESQG
-1019 QEQGQGAGGRQGQ
+1019 SEQGQGAGGRKEE
-1032 GAGGKQGEG
+1032 GAAGKPGEG
-1041 TAAAQKPGDAQPSA
+1041 TAADQKPGDSQAAA

-1076 AKRPEGQPLPD
+1076 AKRPESKPLPD
-1087 GPAPSKETEWGEQN
+1087 GPPPSKETEWGEQN
-1101 LTNARNATNLALDY
+1101 LANARNAANLALEY
-1115 LRKAVE
+1115 LRQAVE

-1136 EARAFLDRWQ
+1136 DARAFLDRWQ
-1146 KMRQLA
+1146 KMRRLA
-1152 ESADPV
+1152 ESADPIARGEF
-1158 ERGQFEQTMRS
+1158 ERAMRS

>member
-16 PVVPAG
+16 PVVPPG
-22 ASLADA
+22 ASPADTNH
-28 SADLA
+28 DLA
-33 VAGWQSGGEAESK
+33 VTGWQSDGEAESK

-58 GADFKGVAL
+58 SADFKGVAL

-236 VRIEPPRLAWR
+236 VRIEPPQLAWR

-299 PLRGDGAVDA
+299 PLRGDGAVDT

-402 EVTIVAESNQP
+402 EVTIVAESNRP
-413 LEDAWIDFDGD
+413 LEDAWIDLDGD
-424 GTRDLR
+424 GSRDLR

-438 ARVTKSF
+438 ARVMKSF
-445 SLRLDSDGVKPE
+445 HLHLDADGVKPE
-457 HASYRLLF
+457 HASYRLVF
-465 QPKSAADA
+465 QPLAAADA

-521 HDPDFA
+521 RDPDFA
-527 LARVTVETRLQGGAA
+527 LARVTIETRLQGGAA
-542 GPEVVVLDAEQSGM
+542 GPEVVVLEQEQSGM

-660 DPRSKDKP
+660 DPRSKDMP
-668 QNQSGDDQRATPQP
+668 QNQGGDDQRAAPQP

-708 PQDGKQPGDQKGQG
+708 PQDGKQPGDQQGQG

-777 KPGASGGQQADGDA
+777 KPGASGGQQADGNA

-834 DGGENGESVGQE
+834 GGGENGESAGQE
-846 ADGGNDGQ
+846 SDGGNDGQ
-854 GKKPE
+854 GKKSE

-872 AKQKGQGS
+872 AKEKGQQS
-880 GERPDGATQP
+880 GN
-890 GAEGEHEHTPCAAAD
+890 
-905 GKPCGKEGCPTC
+905 
-917 KGQGGA
+917 
-923 QAGEGSGAGGEKQG
+923 GSGAGGEKQG
-937 AQSGKQG
+937 SQPGEQG
-944 SGKQGAGEK
+944 SGKQGAGEQ
-953 GAGQA
+953 GAGKQGAGKQGAGQGAGKQGQGAGKTAGEEQGPGEGQGEGEEAGGASQA
-958 AGEGQGQGEG
+958 AGESGGQ
-968 QEAGGTSQAAG
+968 T
-979 KPGNQAAD
+979 AD

-995 DKQTGGQQ
+995 DAKPGGQQ

-1032 GAGGKQGEG
+1032 GAGDRQGEGAGGKQGER
-1041 TAAAQKPGDAQPSA
+1041 TATGQKPGDSQAAA

-1061 GAGETGSGGWAGGDS
+1061 GSGETGSGGWAGGDS

-1146 KMRQLA
+1146 KMRQFS

-1158 ERGQFEQTMRS
+1158 ERGEFERAVRS
-1169 LGLRPDGVK
+1169 LGLRPDGVR